1 MKPFQLFRRGKE
13 NIGDNAIRQNSSLLH
28 VTHTVICTGGLNWEG
43 HKDQL
48 GLKNVVLVLNMEV
61 VL

>member
-1 MKPFQLFRRGKE
+1 MITQSDKE
-13 NIGDNAIRQNSSLLH
+13 QSDYSSLVH

-43 HKDQL
+43 HKDHL